1 MFKREENSEYQK
13 KKNQTERDGNSDI
26 ECLKKTKEV
35 IKQNTLMAAVKHQEH
50 EEQGG
55 GGWRQVSPSGA
66 G

>member
-13 KKNQTERDGNSDI
+13 KKIRQRGMET

-35 IKQNTLMAAVKHQEH
+35 IKQNTLMVAAKHQGH